1 MSEEIK
7 KVINGEYNNPEL
19 DASMWNVL
27 STAIKD
33 IRTSTCRT
41 IYMCA
46 RELRSNVI
54 TPDLLNIITPDLL
67 EDEYKHTD
75 ETTLGV

>member
-19 DASMWNVL
+19 DAS
-27 STAIKD
+27 IKD
-33 IRTSTCRT
+33 LLYASMLKLDMSA
-41 IYMCA
+41 YMCV

-54 TPDLLNIITPDLL
+54 TADLLL
-67 EDEYKHTD
+67 EDEYAD
-75 ETTLGV
+75 ENTLGL